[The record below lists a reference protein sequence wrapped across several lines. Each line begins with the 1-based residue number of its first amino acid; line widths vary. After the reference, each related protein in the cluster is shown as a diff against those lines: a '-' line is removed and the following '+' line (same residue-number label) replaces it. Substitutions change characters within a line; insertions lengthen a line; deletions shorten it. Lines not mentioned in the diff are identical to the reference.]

1 MSGQSLVLRRLVKA
15 SAVVLGA
22 GLLVTGC
29 SPVKFGAAAITGNQ
43 RITIATLTTEV
54 TNLSQAVKQ
63 YPGTIQMSS
72 AQETQETLTWLVRFQ
87 INDEL
92 ARQAGITVTPAQA
105 EAALAEI
112 YAAAKSSAEAQGLS
126 NVTLNLILAANGIP
140 PNLAAEVGQYQA
152 IQNQFVR
159 QVNGGTIPTTTS
171 AQTATTAKLQHAQCV
186 AAKSLTIQI
195 NPQFGQLNYTQYQVV
210 SAPNPVAA
218 SSGTREADSIA
229 VWADAG
235 LLIVLVTSPR
245 VAPGLLSW
253 PAWQALRSAS
263 SVLVSAGHP
272 QLPALDE
279 AGIGYRVVDDSA
291 VESLAAAG
299 DVVWLPEPGA
309 EPPVPAGAQLLH
321 GSADLPGAHL
331 LDLVATMDRL
341 RVECPWDA
349 RQTHASLAPHL
360 LEEPYEAL
368 EALESGDEQAFCEEL
383 GDVLLQV
390 VFHARIAAEREDGTS
405 FTVDDV
411 ADGIVAK
418 LVRRHPHV
426 FADVTVS
433 GAEDVKRNW
442 DEIKREEKRAL
453 ALRRGDAADGPAAP
467 SALDG
472 VPFGQPAL
480 ALAAQLQRRAA
491 RAGVP
496 EELARLDGDAGGA
509 ESGDPG
515 EDIGRELFRLVVKA
529 REAGRDPEMELRAAA
544 RRYRDLVRAW
554 ERS

>member
-1 MSGQSLVLRRLVKA
+1 MLTVLL
-15 SAVVLGA
+15 
-22 GLLVTGC
+22 
-29 SPVKFGAAAITGNQ
+29 
-43 RITIATLTTEV
+43 
-54 TNLSQAVKQ
+54 
-63 YPGTIQMSS
+63 
-72 AQETQETLTWLVRFQ
+72 
-87 INDEL
+87 
-92 ARQAGITVTPAQA
+92 
-105 EAALAEI
+105 
-112 YAAAKSSAEAQGLS
+112 
-126 NVTLNLILAANGIP
+126 
-140 PNLAAEVGQYQA
+140 
-152 IQNQFVR
+152 
-159 QVNGGTIPTTTS
+159 
-171 AQTATTAKLQHAQCV
+171 
-186 AAKSLTIQI
+186 
-195 NPQFGQLNYTQYQVV
+195 
-210 SAPNPVAA
+210 
-218 SSGTREADSIA
+218 
-229 VWADAG
+229 
-235 LLIVLVTSPR
+235 TSPR

-253 PAWQALRSAS
+253 PAWQALRSAAV
-263 SVLVSAGHP
+263 VLAPAGHP

-279 AGIGYRVVDDSA
+279 AGITYRMVSDEPDA
-291 VESLAAAG
+291 ESLAVDGA
-299 DVVWLPEPGA
+299 VVWLPAPGA
-309 EPPVPAGAQLLH
+309 EPPVPPGAQLLR

-331 LDLVATMDRL
+331 IDLVVTMDRL

-390 VFHARIAAEREDGTS
+390 VFHARIAAERDDGTS

-442 DEIKREEKRAL
+442 DEIKREEKKERAE
-453 ALRRGDAADGPAAP
+453 RSGVPVTAADPP

-496 EELARLDGDAGGA
+496 EELARL
-509 ESGDPG
+509 SGRFLAATEPADPG
-515 EDIGRELFRLVVKA
+515 ADLGRELFRLVAKA
-529 REAGRDPEMELRAAA
+529 RAAGRDPEMELRAAA